1 MFMVPH
7 KLLEFVNEL
16 KKGIEFKD
24 ETLKATVKKS
34 KFRGQYNL
42 VVSYNSKE
50 LFQAKVFEGDGKFL
64 FPWIELFTINP
75 TYFDSPVEKLVMKK
89 LSKSFGP
96 GGRIFVEYGNDKAT
110 YDRMWLGV
118 PPAATR
124 LGYLM
129 YANGFTWFKDWYFP
143 EGFYEGD
150 VKLQAE
156 KPINQEAKKRHKVQ
170 VYTELK
176 NFLRSPLSKKF
187 KEEAKRAKLLILD
200 N

>member
-1 MFMVPH
+1 MMSH
-7 KLLEFVNEL
+7 KLLEFVAQL
-16 KKGIEFKD
+16 KKGIQFENNILIAK
-24 ETLKATVKKS
+24 VKKS

-42 VVSYNSKE
+42 VVSYNSEE
-50 LFQAKVFEGDGKFL
+50 LFQAKVFKGDKKFL
-64 FPWIELFTINP
+64 FPWIEIFTINS
-75 TYFDSPVEKLVMKK
+75 TYFDSKVEKFIMKK

-96 GGRIFVEYGNDKAT
+96 GGRIFVEYGADKLT
-110 YDRMWLGV
+110 YERMWLGV

-129 YANGFTWFKDWYFP
+129 YTNGFTWFKDWYFP

-156 KPINQEAKKRHKVQ
+156 KPINIEAKKRHVMQMKD
-170 VYTELK
+170 EMKKFLK
-176 NFLRSPLSKKF
+176 SPLSKKF
-187 KEEAKRAKLLILD
+187 KEDAMRAKLLLD